1 MKRLETFAIV
11 IVDRNR
17 KITDVNDFM
26 YQPFSDHR
34 YNHFLNESV
43 EVDHEE
49 DELCLVNISGERYLV
64 KRKDTNGQELFYI
77 LAVMSR
83 VAKLTSN
90 TNHKKHSSDELNHII
105 GTSRA
110 MNRIKDLATKV
121 ATSDSTVLLTGESGT
136 GKELFARGIHNNSAR
151 NKHPFVA
158 VNCVA
163 IPDELFESEMFGYE
177 AGAFSGARRDG
188 KPGKVELAQNGTLFL
203 DEISELS
210 YASQGKLLRVLQER
224 EVDRLGG
231 VRSKTVNIRVVAA
244 TNKNLK
250 QLVTEG
256 KFREDL
262 YYRLYV
268 FDLNVPPLRERE
280 RDVLILIEHYI
291 HEFNQ
296 SLGKQVTEVSED
308 LKAWALSYTW
318 PGNVRELKSSI
329 ERGMNIV
336 EGSHLAQEDLGRYD
350 NVHLDHTAQKE
361 PFHGTLEQAMN
372 HYEKAIIEKAIL
384 EVEGD
389 RTKAAALLDIH
400 LSSLYRKLSKH
411 QI

>member
-1 MKRLETFAIV
+1 MKRLETFTIV
-11 IVDRNR
+11 IVDGNGE
-17 KITDVNDFM
+17 ITDVNDFM
-26 YQPFSDHR
+26 YQPFSDQR
-34 YNHFLNESV
+34 YKHFLSEI
-43 EVDHEE
+43 VDVLHEE
-49 DELCLVNISGERYLV
+49 DGLCLVVITGDRYLV
-64 KRKDTNGQELFYI
+64 KRNDSTVQQSFYI
-77 LAVMSR
+77 LTAMNR
-83 VAKLTSN
+83 ITQLTS
-90 TNHKKHSSDELNHII
+90 TTLDTKHSSDELNHII
-105 GTSRA
+105 GTSPSI
-110 MNRIKDLATKV
+110 NRIKDLATKV

-151 NKHPFVA
+151 NKKPFVA

-188 KPGKVELAQNGTLFL
+188 KPGKVELAQHGTLFL

-231 VRSKTVNIRVVAA
+231 VKSKNVDIRIIAA

-250 QLVTEG
+250 QLVNES

-262 YYRLYV
+262 FYRLYV
-268 FDLNVPPLRERE
+268 FDLHVPPLRERE
-280 RDVLILIEHYI
+280 RDVLTLMEHYVKQ
-291 HEFNQ
+291 FNQ
-296 SLGKQVTEVSED
+296 SLGKYVTEISDE
-308 LKAWALSYTW
+308 LKTWAMSYAW

-336 EGSHLAQEDLGRYD
+336 EGSRLTREDFVRFD
-350 NVHLDHTAQKE
+350 NRDSEPTVQKDR
-361 PFHGTLEQAMN
+361 FHGTLDQAMN
-372 HYEKAIIEKAIL
+372 QFEKTLIDDVL
-384 EVEGD
+384 VEVNGD
-389 RTKAAALLDIH
+389 RTEAAALLGIH

-411 QI
+411 QT

>member
-11 IVDRNR
+11 IVDGDR

-34 YNHFLNESV
+34 YKQFLNESV
-43 EVDHEE
+43 DVAHEE
-49 DELCLVNISGERYLV
+49 DELCLVNIFGERYLV
-64 KRKDTNGQELFYI
+64 KRKDTNGRESFYI

-83 VAKLTSN
+83 VAQLTSN

-231 VRSKTVNIRVVAA
+231 VRSKTVNIRIVAA

-268 FDLNVPPLRERE
+268 FDLHVPPLRERE

-296 SLGKQVTEVSED
+296 SLGKQVIEVADD
-308 LKAWALSYTW
+308 LKKWAMSYTW

-329 ERGMNIV
+329 ERGMNVV
-336 EGSHLAQEDLGRYD
+336 EGSRLAQEDLARYD
-350 NVHLDHTAQKE
+350 EVHSEHTVQNE
-361 PFHGTLEQAMN
+361 RFYGTLEEAMN
-372 HYEKAIIEKAIL
+372 QYEKATIEKVIL
-384 EVEGD
+384 DVEGD
-389 RTKAAALLDIH
+389 RTKAAALLGIH
-400 LSSLYRKLSKH
+400 LSSLYRKLSKY